1 MPDVWEMNISA
12 LKSNKAWTR
21 IKISPL
27 MKTLQNAA
35 RAAHRVNQLHKKCS
49 CLLTS
54 RLTEVVSCRFSECRF
69 PKQQSVPY
77 RLARALCKV
86 TNWLRSTMRAS
97 RMLKGF
103 SSGQLFRSC
112 LASGSSAAADAPSA
126 HFRSQQVW
134 LIGQLVSQLA
144 EPCLRLLMSSGGTR
158 TLWYVRHRLG
168 TVSRAGG
175 CCQWIYIAMLPF

>member
-1 MPDVWEMNISA
+1 MPDVWEMDISA

-27 MKTLQNAA
+27 MTTNCKTPRA
-35 RAAHRVNQLHKKCS
+35 RTAQINYIKSAVACRQVDSCHVDFRRAESISSNQ
-49 CLLTS
+49 CLIDW
-54 RLTEVVSCRFSECRF
+54 
-69 PKQQSVPY
+69 
-77 RLARALCKV
+77 RALCKV
-86 TNWLRSTMRAS
+86 TNCLRSTMRAS

-103 SSGQLFRSC
+103 SSGQLFRAC

-144 EPCLRLLMSSGGTR
+144 KPCLRSLMSSGGTR
-158 TLWYVRHRLG
+158 TLWYVRRRLG
-168 TVSRAGG
+168 TLSRAGG
-175 CCQWIYIAMLPF
+175 CCQWICIAMLPF